1 VRLER
6 FVLLTLIL
14 VLVACAGPPPAA
26 PASRGGESEAG
37 QSAATQPSR
46 TLRMVLRTEP
56 DTFAPT
62 RLATAGPGT
71 RTPARLF
78 NAGLV
83 LPDAEERP
91 QPYLADRL
99 PQLNTDSWKVSLD
112 GSMET
117 VYGLHSGLT
126 WQDGTPLTAEDF
138 VFAHRVYTTPEF
150 GLAGLQPQSVMES
163 VVAEGAGT
171 IRIRWR
177 APFPD
182 AGALRGYGSG
192 AGSTFVFTAL
202 PRHILERAYEDQRAT
217 FPSLAF
223 WGTEYLGLGPYKLD
237 RWEPGAFIE
246 GVAFDHHALGRPKID
261 RVRITFSADFNAT
274 LANLLAGEADMP
286 VDDSIRLQEGL
297 ILQRE
302 WGPRNAGS
310 VLFLPR
316 QWRVIQVQMRSEY
329 AAPRLLLDARV
340 RKALAHSLDR
350 SAIGDALFEGQA
362 IVSDTPFPPGDP
374 TGTALESAVIRYPLD
389 PRRTEQLMAEV
400 GASRDREGFFTV
412 GEGRISVEVKNIQS
426 AQNDAERSIMA
437 HGWRQ
442 VGFEIE
448 ERAFTPTEA
457 QDGQARA
464 TFRALHPVS
473 IAQGPPATSYLTTAA
488 VARPE
493 TRWNGQNRGGFTNP
507 VYDQFEAGFRTTL
520 DPAERT
526 RHLAGAIAILSD
538 QLPVLPLYFNPG
550 VLAYPAGLRGVDLKA
565 GDGEVS
571 WNVHQWELR

>member
-1 VRLER
+1 
-6 FVLLTLIL
+6 
-14 VLVACAGPPPAA
+14 
-26 PASRGGESEAG
+26 
-37 QSAATQPSR
+37 
-46 TLRMVLRTEP
+46 MVLRTEP

-91 QPYLADRL
+91 LPYLAESL
-99 PQLNTDSWKVSLD
+99 PQLNTPSWQVMPD
-112 GSMET
+112 GHMET
-117 VYGLHSGLT
+117 TYVLRPGLT
-126 WQDGTPLTAEDF
+126 WHDGQPLMADDF
-138 VFAHRVYTTPEF
+138 VFAWRVYTTPEF

-163 VVAEGAGT
+163 VVADDART
-171 IRIRWR
+171 IRIGWR

-202 PRHILERAYEDQRAT
+202 PRHLLERAFEDQRAT

-223 WGTEYLGLGPYKLD
+223 WGTEYVGLGPYRLD

-246 GVAFDHHALGRPKID
+246 GVAFERHALGRPKID
-261 RVRITFSADFNAT
+261 RVRITFSSDFNAT

-302 WGPRNAGS
+302 WGPRNAGT

-316 QWRVIQVQMRSEY
+316 QWRVIQVQLRAEY
-329 AAPRLLLDARV
+329 AVPRLVLDART

-350 SAIGDALFEGQA
+350 AAIVDSLFEGQA
-362 IVSDTPFPPGDP
+362 IISDTPFPPGDP
-374 TGTALESAVIRYPLD
+374 IGAAVESSVTRYPLD
-389 PRRTEQLMAEV
+389 TRRTEQLMVEV
-400 GASRDREGFFTV
+400 GASRDRDGFFTTA
-412 GEGRISVEVKNIQS
+412 EGRAILEVKNIQS

-448 ERAFTPTEA
+448 ERSFTPAEA

-464 TFRALHPVS
+464 SFRALHPVS
-473 IAQGPPATSYLTTAA
+473 IAQGAPATSYLTTAA

-493 TRWNGQNRGGFTNP
+493 TRWNGQNRGGFSNP
-507 VYDQFEAGFRTTL
+507 EYDRFEAGFRTTL

-550 VLAYPAGLRGVDLKA
+550 VLAYPSQLLGVDLKA

-571 WNVHQWELR
+571 WNIHQWELR

>member
-1 VRLER
+1 
-6 FVLLTLIL
+6 
-14 VLVACAGPPPAA
+14 
-26 PASRGGESEAG
+26 
-37 QSAATQPSR
+37 
-46 TLRMVLRTEP
+46 MVLRTEP

-62 RLATAGPGT
+62 RLASAGPGT

-83 LPDAEERP
+83 LPDAAEQP

-99 PQLNTDSWKVSLD
+99 PQLNSPSWRVEPD
-112 GSMET
+112 GRMET
-117 VYGLHSGLT
+117 VYALRPGLT
-126 WQDGTPLTAEDF
+126 WHDGTPLTAEDF
-138 VFAHRVYTTPEF
+138 VFAWRVNTTPEF
-150 GLAGLQPQSVMES
+150 GLAGLQPQSAMES
-163 VVAEGAGT
+163 VVADDART
-171 IRIRWR
+171 IRILWR
-177 APFPD
+177 TLFPD

-202 PRHILERAYEDQRAT
+202 PRHILERAYEEQRTT

-223 WGTEYLGLGPYKLD
+223 WGSEYVGLGPYKLE

-246 GVAFDHHALGRPKID
+246 GVAFDQHVLGRPKID
-261 RVRITFSADFNAT
+261 RVRITFSSDFNAT

-302 WGPRNAGS
+302 WAPRNVGS

-329 AAPRLLLDARV
+329 AIPRLMLDGRV
-340 RKALAHSLDR
+340 RKALVHSLDR

-362 IVSDTPFPPGDP
+362 IISDTPFPPGDP
-374 TGTALESAVIRYPLD
+374 LGAALESTVARYPLEA
-389 PRRTEQLMAEV
+389 RRTEQLMTEV
-400 GASRDREGFFTV
+400 GATKDREGFFTAD
-412 GEGRISVEVKNIQS
+412 EGRISVEVKNIQS

-457 QDGQARA
+457 QDGHARA

-473 IAQGPPATSYLTTAA
+473 IAQGAPATSYLTTAA

-493 TRWNGQNRGGFTNP
+493 TRWNGQNRGGFTNSE
-507 VYDQFEAGFRTTL
+507 YDRLEAAFRTTL
-520 DPAERT
+520 DPTDRT
-526 RHLAGAIAILSD
+526 RNLAGAIAILND

-571 WNVHQWELR
+571 WNIYQWELR